1 MKQSNTRWQQKS
13 PFEKLL
19 TITSITCS
27 IAVIVLALLQLLG
40 IWNDAVRV
48 YMPLTAL
55 VMLIQAKELWN
66 KSRTAAIIN
75 LCTAIFVAAV
85 CILILFIL

>member
-13 PFEKLL
+13 PFEKFL

-27 IAVIVLALLQLLG
+27 ITVIVLALLQLLG
-40 IWNDAVRV
+40 VWNNAVRI

-66 KSRTAAIIN
+66 KSRTAAIVN
-75 LCTAIFVAAV
+75 LCAAIFIAII

>member
-1 MKQSNTRWQQKS
+1 MRCTVFFCAFGSGAYAFALASPSAAVYNVANGGVRMKR
-13 PFEKLL
+13 FFL
-19 TITSITCS
+19 C
-27 IAVIVLALLQLLG
+27 
-40 IWNDAVRV
+40 
-48 YMPLTAL
+48 LTAL

>member
-1 MKQSNTRWQQKS
+1 M
-13 PFEKLL
+13 
-19 TITSITCS
+19 
-27 IAVIVLALLQLLG
+27 IVLALLQLLG
-40 IWNDAVRV
+40 VWNNAVRI

-66 KSRTAAIIN
+66 KSRTAAIVN
-75 LCTAIFVAAV
+75 LCAAIFIAII

>member
-1 MKQSNTRWQQKS
+1 MKQAHTYWQQKS
-13 PFEKLL
+13 PFEKFL

-27 IAVIVLALLQLLG
+27 IAVIILALLQLLG
-40 IWNDAVRV
+40 VWNDAVRV

-66 KSRTAAIIN
+66 KSRSAALVNLFASIFIAII
-75 LCTAIFVAAV
+75 

>member
-13 PFEKLL
+13 PFEKAL

-40 IWNDAVRV
+40 VWNDAVRV

-85 CILILFIL
+85 CILILIIL

>member
-1 MKQSNTRWQQKS
+1 MENTKPRWQQES
-13 PFEKLL
+13 PFEKFL

-27 IAVIVLALLQLLG
+27 IAVSVLALLQLLG
-40 IWNDAVRV
+40 VWNNAVRI

-66 KSRTAAIIN
+66 KSRTAAIVN
-75 LCTAIFVAAV
+75 LCAAIFIAII

>member
-1 MKQSNTRWQQKS
+1 MENTKPRWQQES
-13 PFEKLL
+13 PFEKFL

-40 IWNDAVRV
+40 VWNDAVRV

-66 KSRTAAIIN
+66 KSRTAAIVN
-75 LCTAIFVAAV
+75 LCAAIFIAII